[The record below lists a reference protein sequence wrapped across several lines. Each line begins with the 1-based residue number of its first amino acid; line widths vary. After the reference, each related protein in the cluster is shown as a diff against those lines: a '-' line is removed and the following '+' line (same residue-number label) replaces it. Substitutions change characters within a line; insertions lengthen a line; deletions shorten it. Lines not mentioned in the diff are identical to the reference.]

1 MKNENGKAAR
11 NAPEGGTDAACR
23 VRDGGTDKDGGVRYV
38 AVYGTLM
45 RGERNDRWRAGI
57 ETAGMGYVYGRLYD
71 TGWGFPELQPDK
83 AGDLVA
89 VEVLLT
95 DAAGVARMDVLEGYP
110 DLYGRE
116 RVTVVGANG
125 EARWDAEVYVMR
137 DERRPDGE
145 RRIGPRKVDGWAV
158 EAADWR
164 EWRRGSRQFDK

>member
-23 VRDGGTDKDGGVRYV
+23 VRKGGTDKGGGVRYV

-45 RGERNDRWRAGI
+45 LGERNERWRAGI
-57 ETAGMGYVYGRLYD
+57 ATAGTGYVHGRLYD
-71 TGWGFPELQPDK
+71 TGWGFPELRPDRE
-83 AGDLVA
+83 GDLVA
-89 VEVLLT
+89 VEVLRT

-137 DERRPDGE
+137 DGRRPDGE
-145 RRIGPRKVDGWAV
+145 RRIGPSKVEGWAI

-164 EWRRGSRQFDK
+164 VHRRSHRRD